1 MKTLASITL
10 PLVLLLAACGDEG
23 GKGGEERGTAAG
35 EVLGGSITDD
45 MLPLDTVTS
54 QSPPLREAGESTSSA
69 PGARPSASAT
79 GSASEAADAPDEPA
93 AAPDADAVEESDE
106 G

>member
-1 MKTLASITL
+1 MKTVAVSAL
-10 PLVLLLAACGDEG
+10 PLVLLLAACGGDG
-23 GKGGEERGTAAG
+23 GNGGEERGTAAG

-54 QSPPLREAGESTSSA
+54 ESPPMRETGESTSAASGERRSA
-69 PGARPSASAT
+69 GASA
-79 GSASEAADAPDEPA
+79 SASEAADSPEEPA
-93 AAPDADAVEESDE
+93 AAPDADAAEESDE

>member
-1 MKTLASITL
+1 MKTVAVSAL
-10 PLVLLLAACGDEG
+10 PLVLLLAACGGDG

-54 QSPPLREAGESTSSA
+54 ESPPMRETGESTSAASSD
-69 PGARPSASAT
+69 RPSAGPSAP
-79 GSASEAADAPDEPA
+79 ASEAADTPAEPA
-93 AAPDADAVEESDE
+93 AAPDADAAEESDE

>member
-1 MKTLASITL
+1 MKTVALVAF
-10 PLVLLLAACGDEG
+10 PLVLLLAACGGEANQS
-23 GKGGEERGTAAG
+23 GEERGTAAG

-45 MLPLDTVTS
+45 MLPLDKVTS
-54 QSPPLREAGESTSSA
+54 ESPPLRDAGESTSAA

-79 GSASEAADAPDEPA
+79 VSASEAADEPAEPA
-93 AAPDADAVEESDE
+93 AAPDADAAGDDGE